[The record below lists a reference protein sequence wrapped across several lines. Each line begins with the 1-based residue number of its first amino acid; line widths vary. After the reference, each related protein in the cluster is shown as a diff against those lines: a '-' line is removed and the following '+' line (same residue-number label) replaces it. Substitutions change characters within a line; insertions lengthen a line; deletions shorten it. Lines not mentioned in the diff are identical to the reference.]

1 MFIPSSVLHVLFSQG
16 LEDAMRQPTAV
27 FQHNSAGKKKKE
39 KVFAWMRANDLT
51 YERIGERLGVIGTG
65 VSRMFTKPS
74 IPTRRYKQLLD
85 VGVPRHLLPPT
96 KDIPTDPPQSSPRA
110 HAGPADRALGYP

>member
-1 MFIPSSVLHVLFSQG
+1 
-16 LEDAMRQPTAV
+16 MRQPTAV